1 MYLVAIN
8 IIGTNND
15 IIMLSMILFAICP
28 SIINSNNIH
37 TTQQKNVIAQVTKI
51 LLINFLSANISFPFN
66 SYLLNRNFI
75 SFMQ

>member
-15 IIMLSMILFAICP
+15 IIILSMILFTICP

-37 TTQQKNVIAQVTKI
+37 TTQQKKCY
-51 LLINFLSANISFPFN
+51 SASHKN
-66 SYLLNRNFI
+66 SLNYFFI
-75 SFMQ
+75 SQY

>member
-15 IIMLSMILFAICP
+15 IIILSMILFTICP

-37 TTQQKNVIAQVTKI
+37 TTQQKNVIVQVIKI
-51 LLINFLSANISFPFN
+51 LLIIFLSVNISFPFN